1 MLIVED
7 ESQMAERIRA
17 AFRLELIASDIAI
30 GGYALELLSNNDD
43 NIAVLDRAITTA
55 RRTLGA
61 EVQIETADTV
71 VLGSWSLIRQ
81 LVMNLLHS
89 AIVHNL
95 LAGGFVRVEVC
106 ADGCDAILC
115 LENSGDPLSDTQLAT
130 MTEPL

>member
-71 VLGSWSLIRQ
+71 VLG
-81 LVMNLLHS
+81 
-89 AIVHNL
+89 
-95 LAGGFVRVEVC
+95 
-106 ADGCDAILC
+106 
-115 LENSGDPLSDTQLAT
+115 
-130 MTEPL
+130 